1 MLMFV
6 PVETETRERERER
19 VCVCV
24 CVLFAKFVQ
33 RNGRF
38 PCAAAQQTVSF
49 PAARLRFIIIQNFA
63 LGNFKN
69 EITSFLVFLPYSFD
83 AL

>member
-1 MLMFV
+1 
-6 PVETETRERERER
+6 
-19 VCVCV
+19 V

-49 PAARLRFIIIQNFA
+49 TAARLRVIITLNFA
-63 LGNFKN
+63 LGFFKN
-69 EITSFLVFLPYSFD
+69 EITSFLLFLIYSFD